1 MRIGRGRIPPEV
13 KREVEVAV
21 MPRLKIESDKAIMR
35 RLNVSRSTIYLIMRE
50 ARARLDDELMK
61 HLRQPKE

>member
-1 MRIGRGRIPPEV
+1 MRIGRGRIPSEV
-13 KREVEVAV
+13 KREVELAV

-50 ARARLDDELMK
+50 ARARIDEELMK
-61 HLRQPKE
+61 HLHQPKE